1 MPHVKPFSSPIGQT
15 LYVSKTAHRHSPS
28 ASVSP
33 SASCGSP
40 TPCEN
45 MPRIGSVERPR
56 LSVSAEGLCNGHEEN
71 PDDDYFRHKRP
82 LERSE
87 STLSPSSHQKSKE
100 PEIRRVASCPG
111 MNNYDCFSTC
121 FSTKPIF

>member
-1 MPHVKPFSSPIGQT
+1 
-15 LYVSKTAHRHSPS
+15 
-28 ASVSP
+28 
-33 SASCGSP
+33 
-40 TPCEN
+40 

-111 MNNYDCFSTC
+111 LKIHSFSL
-121 FSTKPIF
+121 